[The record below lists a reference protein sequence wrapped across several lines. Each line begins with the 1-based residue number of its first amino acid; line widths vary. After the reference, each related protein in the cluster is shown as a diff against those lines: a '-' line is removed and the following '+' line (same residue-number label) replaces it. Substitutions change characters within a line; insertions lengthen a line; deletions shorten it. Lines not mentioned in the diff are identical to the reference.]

1 MDLISLENK
10 LKNISND
17 LKKEDKKLNKLIK
30 YSFLNDDSY
39 QYYDLIDNDQKHYL
53 LMKKNYKNL
62 IHQFS
67 IPYLEMSDWYIGE
80 DLSYHEY
87 CKIFYPTYLDSKKDI
102 QELYSLFLFYSI
114 LSLYLPS
121 IPNI

>member
-17 LKKEDKKLNKLIK
+17 LKKEDKKLNHLINK
-30 YSFLNDDSY
+30 SFLNDDSY

-80 DLSYHEY
+80 DLSYYEY